1 MRRRCRMPTVNEMV
15 GQRLPVGNLADA
27 LKLLK
32 AEKKTGVLRVSEE
45 KQYARFYL
53 RAGVIYYADSSSSG
67 APLGA
72 RVIKRGRIT
81 RKTVDAAEAEI
92 NESDEPKLLGEVLK
106 ERTAISED
114 VLAAFLRDQIV
125 DAMLNAFLK
134 EEPVVDVVPDWSTD
148 PSGARVTMDSDKVAD
163 KGRQWAGGGKQ
174 MGGAMGG
181 VDKGRQWAG
190 EWKQM
195 METMGSLDKV
205 PHLNV
210 PSAETGVRLSR
221 SRWEV
226 VSYIDGRRD
235 INTVVAESGMDRFRT
250 VRSIHSLITGGLTKL
265 QDPTL
270 ELLGQKHAV
279 AVVGPIDIYN
289 LTLLTSASTGEVTSH
304 TRLEN
309 VKDKEV
315 EVKISAA
322 VREEDGEDG
331 VLMYSTEARTPRT
344 VVKRMALET
353 SGYIVLVNRNSS
365 DSVIASGPDIEL
377 MRSIG
382 DRPYVVV
389 SYASMEDEKV
399 EEAQVREL
407 LALGDRVP
415 IREISLRDSAQVG
428 SAVDTLLKMI
438 PS

>member
-1 MRRRCRMPTVNEMV
+1 MPTVNEMV

-45 KQYARFYL
+45 GQYARFYL

-134 EEPVVDVVPDWSTD
+134 EEPVVDVAPDWSTD
-148 PSGARVTMDSDKVAD
+148 PSGALVAMDSDKVA
-163 KGRQWAGGGKQ
+163 
-174 MGGAMGG
+174 
-181 VDKGRQWAG
+181 DKGRQWAG

-205 PHLNV
+205 PHLTV

-226 VSYIDGRRD
+226 VSFIDGRRD

-250 VRSIHSLITGGLTKL
+250 VRSIHSLITGGLAKL